1 MAMTELDP
9 YRELLEIAQRERE
22 LIREQRWEE
31 LSGLEPRRK
40 QLMAVLPSPPP
51 SGARALL
58 EQVRDLVDANAASL
72 ATAIERTRDELVQL
86 AHGRRAMHGYA
97 GAPGA
102 PARFVDERR

>member
-1 MAMTELDP
+1 MAELDA
-9 YRELLEIAQRERE
+9 YRELLEIARREHD

-31 LSGLEPRRK
+31 LGGLEPRRK
-40 QLMAVLPSPPP
+40 QLMASLPSPPP
-51 SGARALL
+51 SSARALL

-97 GAPGA
+97 AGPSAA
-102 PARFVDERR
+102 ARFVDERR